1 MKPTLQYAAIRT
13 SKAFDDFLGA
23 LYMRAKRDAEE
34 IVVPPLKVI
43 AVRGNKPPASQ
54 QFQRAIAVLY
64 GIGYGLKMG
73 MKFGKLPRPAGY
85 FDYKV
90 GALGAF
96 WASTHGTFDISDAAS
111 LRWQAYLIVPAFVSK
126 RLFGD
131 ARAQA
136 AVKHPEIPYD
146 SATFEVLREG
156 RSVQALHV
164 GPYDRE
170 QPTVERIH
178 RYLDDHGL
186 VVKGRH
192 HEIYISDP
200 RRTSPAK
207 LKTVIRFA
215 VARRA
220 AAR

>member
-1 MKPTLQYAAIRT
+1 MTPTLRYTAIQT
-13 SKAFDDFLGA
+13 SQAFDDFLGA
-23 LYMRAKRDAEE
+23 LYMKAKRDPEE
-34 IVVPPLKVI
+34 IAVPPLKVI
-43 AVRGNKPPASQ
+43 SVRGNEPPASP

-64 GIGYGLKMG
+64 GIGYTLKMG

-96 WASTHGTFDISDAAS
+96 WASTHRAFDINDAAS

-126 RLFGD
+126 RRIEN

-136 AVKHPEIPYD
+136 NEKHPEIPYD
-146 SATFEVLREG
+146 SATFETLREG
-156 RSVQALHV
+156 RSVQTLHV
-164 GPYDRE
+164 GPYDQE
-170 QPTVERIH
+170 QSAVERIR
-178 RYLDDHGL
+178 RYVDDHGL
-186 VVKGRH
+186 VAMGRH

-200 RRTSPAK
+200 RRTNPAK

-215 VARRA
+215 VARLA
-220 AAR
+220 APR